1 MPATT
6 TFAAGNGKFITVET
20 ICMGLVF
27 LAALPQGALPLPS
40 AKCRTLES
48 TASDAVAAVKAKTE
62 ADPKFDALSS
72 KPRAEQMEWDEAAS
86 HNKQC
91 SDQCNFVKYP
101 VEGVGNSH
109 SNQYKIDEPR
119 SNQSIFVKSPDS
131 TLITVPFHPLK
142 KIFDVKREIE
152 RRLKL
157 DPSDYS
163 LFMYWGKR
171 LDKDNLSLSDY
182 GIVKDSTLVANVP
195 MRAGMVAT
203 RSGSGSSAAKGVEV
217 IAGMENE
224 SPREDPEK
232 IPVAAAKSGGSDE
245 TEESRIGSPR
255 GAQTKTPAQ
264 GARGQQDI
272 SWKGYQ
278 SFLEST
284 RAANLA
290 AAKIAL
296 PTEVEMEEVRGV
308 KSSRRKLTPSRRK
321 LESLELELPL
331 VLGDAGGKRG
341 PGPPPKETVVSL
353 KDRQKK
359 HRRKKKTLENE
370 HKMKALEKDNTAKVW
385 DRPGKDYNL
394 ADFAQNPETAVL
406 LWHANTGSWRDRE
419 PKWLFGYVHL
429 RNKLK
434 AGGDVETLS
443 KLNSIYQESIEDGVS
458 LMRVCRERAK
468 NNWPLIDAWQKEKR
482 ITSLEFAAL
491 EWLATEDFFVCDNDY
506 KLLRKKRKQFIGLQL
521 KVPKCW
527 FEINGKQRP
536 IVLDVKKRRAAEAAG
551 YLCEIVDVDYKD
563 EESRYFK
570 IVSKD
575 NGGQYRIGRSDAE
588 QHASPSNSAEK
599 ERLSRE
605 FKCIDGKFEDVCSH
619 ALKAL
624 GDQADD
630 TFI

>member
-1 MPATT
+1 LQLAIAQSYFTNSAILTKVEQHAPDASSLCFLLLAVSLVCRSLSSLPAVLESKRRAMPATT

-195 MRAGMVAT
+195 MRAGVAT

-255 GAQTKTPAQ
+255 GAQ
-264 GARGQQDI
+264 DI
-272 SWKGYQ
+272 SWNAYQ
-278 SFLEST
+278 SFLKST
-284 RAANLA
+284 RAANLT

-321 LESLELELPL
+321 LESLELESPL
-331 VLGDAGGKRG
+331 VLGDAGGNRG
-341 PGPPPKETVVSL
+341 RVGQPPKETVVSPE
-353 KDRQKK
+353 D
-359 HRRKKKTLENE
+359 RKKKQR
-370 HKMKALEKDNTAKVW
+370 W
-385 DRPGKDYNL
+385 
-394 ADFAQNPETAVL
+394 
-406 LWHANTGSWRDRE
+406 
-419 PKWLFGYVHL
+419 
-429 RNKLK
+429 
-434 AGGDVETLS
+434 
-443 KLNSIYQESIEDGVS
+443 
-458 LMRVCRERAK
+458 
-468 NNWPLIDAWQKEKR
+468 KEKAWKGS
-482 ITSLEFAAL
+482 I
-491 EWLATEDFFVCDNDY
+491 
-506 KLLRKKRKQFIGLQL
+506 K
-521 KVPKCW
+521 
-527 FEINGKQRP
+527 
-536 IVLDVKKRRAAEAAG
+536 
-551 YLCEIVDVDYKD
+551 
-563 EESRYFK
+563 
-570 IVSKD
+570 
-575 NGGQYRIGRSDAE
+575 
-588 QHASPSNSAEK
+588 
-599 ERLSRE
+599 
-605 FKCIDGKFEDVCSH
+605 
-619 ALKAL
+619 
-624 GDQADD
+624 
-630 TFI
+630 